1 MIQSV
6 SENELTL
13 TSNTAPI
20 PFADTDLRTASANCF
35 NGWLNHNEGSA
46 QFNLVEGGIY
56 EIEFNAN
63 VTSATVGVVGLGIY
77 ADGIKLNGGE
87 ADAVVATA
95 GEYSNVSIKKYVRV
109 CGRGS
114 VTVTINSVPTIT
126 YSGGGTPVV
135 TDTEI
140 PIVKN
145 ANISIRR
152 YAWMLTFY

>member
-6 SENELTL
+6 QEQELIL

-20 PFADTDLRTASANCF
+20 TFADTDLRTGSANCF

-56 EIEFNAN
+56 EINFNTN
-63 VTSATVGVVGLGIY
+63 ITSATDGIVGLALY
-77 ADGIKLNGGE
+77 ADGVKINGAE
-87 ADAVVATA
+87 ANSILAVA
-95 GEYSNVSIKKYVRV
+95 GDYTNISITKYIRV

-114 VTVTINSVPTIT
+114 VTLTVQSVPTIT
-126 YSGGGTPVV
+126 YNGVS
-135 TDTEI
+135 TDTQI
-140 PIVKN
+140 PTIKN

-152 YAWMLTFY
+152 YA